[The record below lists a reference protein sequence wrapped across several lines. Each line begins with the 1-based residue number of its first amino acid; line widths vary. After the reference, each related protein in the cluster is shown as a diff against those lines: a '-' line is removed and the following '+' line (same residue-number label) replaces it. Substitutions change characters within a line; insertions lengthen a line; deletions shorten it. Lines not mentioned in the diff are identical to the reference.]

1 MQVAGKFFLLT
12 EDDGKILDHVILPRS
27 RIVLLDYLIKYRVNL
42 QQKIKILGIDLAAKR
57 MASTDLLASNST
69 TMEFQEEGHTQCKE
83 MAKKHTLIMS

>member
-69 TMEFQEEGHTQCKE
+69 TLEFQEEGHTQCKE